1 MSPRRIEPSRLFK
14 YDEYAAEMKSG
25 SADFNRN
32 GLSGIPF
39 MQDLPF
45 QAHSLKKNQTIARK

>member
-14 YDEYAAEMKSG
+14 YDESAAEKKSG
-25 SADFNRN
+25 SADLNRN
-32 GLSGIPF
+32 ELSGIPF

-45 QAHSLKKNQTIARK
+45 QARSLKKNQTRARK